1 MLFCLFETDR
11 CNTRRNTTLTTNSP
25 TLRRFQPLVTP
36 SLAYP
41 EDGIDLNRSKS
52 RSFSFRRRSSL
63 WTTFH
68 LLRRGRW
75 YTTRS
80 RTDSNSTVQEEEEDS
95 KERVVVE
102 DDDDEEEEE
111 DNIVEDTRS
120 NQTANEEEDSED
132 SAAAVESNNTRH
144 DSRDDDA
151 RIHPP
156 PARNNRVVRRVVVVL
171 GKPLLRLPSSSLS
184 SFSFLSLTS
193 SLRLLVG
200 FHLHLVQP
208 NTLLLLSCLRV

>member
-41 EDGIDLNRSKS
+41 EDGIDLNRSR
-52 RSFSFRRRSSL
+52 RSFSFRRRSSF

-68 LLRRGRW
+68 LLRRGSW

-80 RTDSNSTVQEEEEDS
+80 RTDSNSTVQEEEDNN

-102 DDDDEEEEE
+102 DDDEEEE
-111 DNIVEDTRS
+111 D
-120 NQTANEEEDSED
+120 
-132 SAAAVESNNTRH
+132 
-144 DSRDDDA
+144 
-151 RIHPP
+151 
-156 PARNNRVVRRVVVVL
+156 VVA
-171 GKPLLRLPSSSLS
+171 S
-184 SFSFLSLTS
+184 
-193 SLRLLVG
+193 
-200 FHLHLVQP
+200 
-208 NTLLLLSCLRV
+208 